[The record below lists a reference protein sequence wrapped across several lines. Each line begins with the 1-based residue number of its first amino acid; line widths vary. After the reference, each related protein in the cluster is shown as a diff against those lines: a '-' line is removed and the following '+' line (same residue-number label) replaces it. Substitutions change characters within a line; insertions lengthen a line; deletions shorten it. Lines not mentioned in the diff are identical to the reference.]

1 MPCNLFNSRINA
13 IALSFRSMKQYD
25 SAIFYFNII
34 YDTAALRN
42 DVAWMG
48 ITQGNL
54 GIIYYL
60 LKEYSQ
66 AEPLLK
72 KDIETS
78 ILTGNNIRNAVNSMT
93 VLAEIY
99 YGAVLRKISNS
110 QRRIASQKQP
120 EIVRYPGRIEIRKTK
135 IG

>member
-1 MPCNLFNSRINA
+1 
-13 IALSFRSMKQYD
+13 MKQYD

-93 VLAEIY
+93 VLAKIY
-99 YGAVLRKISNS
+99 YDAVLRKISNS

-120 EIVRYPGRIEIRKTK
+120 EIVRYSGRIEIRKTK

>member
-42 DVAWMG
+42 DVAWMV

-93 VLAEIY
+93 VLVEIY
-99 YGAVLRKISNS
+99 YDAVLRKISNS

>member
-42 DVAWMG
+42 DVAWMV

-93 VLAEIY
+93 VLAKIY
-99 YGAVLRKISNS
+99 YDAVLRKISNS

>member
-93 VLAEIY
+93 VLAKIY
-99 YGAVLRKISNS
+99 YDAVLRKISNS